1 MSTQESSAGLE
12 FSGLSLVVTA
22 PLSLRVA
29 PGECVTVSGPSG
41 VGKTLL
47 LRALAD
53 LDPHPG
59 QVALDGADANAMPPA
74 QWRRRVGLLL
84 AESPWWH
91 ERVGEHFPTA
101 EGVDLQLQALGFGP
115 EVLDWAITRLSSGE
129 RQRLAL
135 LRLLALRPR
144 ALMLDEPTAN
154 LDPENTALVEQL
166 VQDYRV
172 AGQVPVL
179 WVSHDA
185 AQRERV
191 ADRQLLLDA
200 DGLRPLP

>member
-1 MSTQESSAGLE
+1 M
-12 FSGLSLVVTA
+12 
-22 PLSLRVA
+22 A

-59 QVALDGADANAMPPA
+59 RVALDGVDANAMPPA

-91 ERVGEHFPTA
+91 ERVGEHFPAA
-101 EGVDLQLQALGFGP
+101 EGADLQLQALGFGP
-115 EVLDWAITRLSSGE
+115 EVLDWNITRLSSGE

-154 LDPENTALVEQL
+154 LDPENTARVEQL

-191 ADRQLLLDA
+191 ADRQLLLEA
-200 DGLRPLP
+200 DGLRALP